1 MTFTVGEATLL
12 FVELPMVIA
21 LVVVIIIMS
30 RKDKQMNY
38 RELYE
43 ADKDIK
49 EYVDKYAASNEIT
62 VAVALTHKM
71 VHEYINYSIRFKKA
85 GKNA

>member
-1 MTFTVGEATLL
+1 MTIGEATLL

-21 LVVVIIIMS
+21 LVVVIMIKS

-43 ADKDIK
+43 ADKEIK

-71 VHEYINYSIRFKKA
+71 VHEYISYHNRLNKG
-85 GKNA
+85 GKNV